1 MVFTEIKNSAELKE
15 LLFSFSDIK
24 YKSFQL
30 SLIPGYECDRM
41 IGIRVPI
48 LRKIASGISKTEYA
62 KDFLNTL
69 PHEYYEEYL
78 IHAFLINGLRSYS
91 QTIDALEAFLP
102 HVDNWACCDALSP
115 ASFKKNDNKEDLTEN
130 IKRWL
135 KSERAYTVRFAV
147 GMMMK
152 FFLDDAFTPEF
163 PELASKIKSDEYY
176 INMMIGW
183 YFATGLAKRYSDFV
197 TFLENRLLSPAA
209 HNMTVRKA
217 RESFR
222 ISNEQK
228 EYLKSLKI

>member
-41 IGIRVPI
+41 IGVRVKNKK
-48 LRKIASGISKTEYA
+48 KIASGISKTEYA

-130 IKRWL
+130 MKRWL
-135 KSERAYTVRFAV
+135 KSERTYTVRF
-147 GMMMK
+147 
-152 FFLDDAFTPEF
+152 AFTPEF

-183 YFATGLAKRYSDFV
+183 YFATGLAKRYNDFV